1 MRCAIISDIHGNLD
15 ALQAVLADARE
26 VDEIWCLGDLV
37 GYGPE
42 PNACVAVLL
51 ARGARC
57 VAGNHDWAAIGKM
70 DTADF
75 NPEASEAAQW
85 TSAQLTPE
93 HRAFLAALPVQ
104 LHVGESGE
112 FTLVHGSPRDPVW
125 EYLTH
130 VSAARLNFSHFDTS
144 YCLVGHTHVP
154 LLFQRPA
161 PEDRA
166 NDYQTVVPA
175 PGVPLVLGPH
185 RLIVNPGSV
194 GQPRD
199 GNPAAAYML
208 YESAALTGTQKTQ
221 KTQGT
226 PGVSGDAGG
235 RGTLT
240 LRRVTYS
247 VASVQ
252 QKMRQAGLPSRLIM
266 RLTYGW

>member
-15 ALQAVLADARE
+15 ALEAVLADAGP
-26 VDEIWCLGDLV
+26 VDAIWCLGDLV

-42 PNACVAVLL
+42 PNACVEALRQ
-51 ARGARC
+51 AGALC

-75 NPEASEAAQW
+75 NPEASEAALW
-85 TSAQLTPE
+85 TGAQLSPE
-93 HRAFLAALPVQ
+93 HRDYLRDLPTQ
-104 LHVGESGE
+104 LSAGPSAE

-130 VSAARLNFSHFDTS
+130 LSAARLNFPFFQTP

-154 LLFQRPA
+154 LVFQQPW
-161 PEDRA
+161 PDDRA
-166 NDYQTVVPA
+166 EEYETLVPE
-175 PGVPLVLGPH
+175 PGQPLTLGPR

-199 GNPAAAYML
+199 GNPEASYML
-208 YESAALTGTQKTQ
+208 YEPPGKDDGNGETGRR
-221 KTQGT
+221 
-226 PGVSGDAGG
+226 AG

-240 LRRVTYS
+240 LRRVTYPI
-247 VASVQ
+247 ASVQ